1 MRILYVHREFSSV
14 LNGGT
19 YVMHRNY
26 EMLTRLFGGDNVICY
41 SVARPTLKIIVL
53 SLLRMGCYGVSKRD
67 EETIMDVYC
76 KDSFDFVF
84 FEGSLFGRIVK
95 LLHGLE
101 AKSVIF
107 EHNVDAS
114 MAYQEYLY
122 DHSLVSYVK
131 DRKSV
136 V

>member
-67 EETIMDVYC
+67 EERILLISFSLKGHYLVGLLNCCMD
-76 KDSFDFVF
+76 
-84 FEGSLFGRIVK
+84 
-95 LLHGLE
+95 
-101 AKSVIF
+101 
-107 EHNVDAS
+107 
-114 MAYQEYLY
+114 
-122 DHSLVSYVK
+122 
-131 DRKSV
+131 
-136 V
+136 